1 MSDALARLLYGT
13 SEASPRLRR
22 LGAGPLSVLLDGG
35 QLRAI
40 RFGDT
45 EVIRGISFLVRDRAW
60 GTLVPDLHGL
70 RVDETADGFTIA
82 YEARVQAG
90 AQSLRYVARIYA
102 DANER
107 LEYGCTA
114 IADTLFETC
123 RTGFIVL
130 HPIGGVAGN
139 RVRVEQVDGSVFD
152 GCFPSLIDPVQP
164 MLNLRALT
172 HNRWRD

>member
-90 AQSLRYVARIYA
+90 AQSLRYVARI
-102 DANER
+102 
-107 LEYGCTA
+107 
-114 IADTLFETC
+114 
-123 RTGFIVL
+123 
-130 HPIGGVAGN
+130 
-139 RVRVEQVDGSVFD
+139 
-152 GCFPSLIDPVQP
+152 
-164 MLNLRALT
+164 
-172 HNRWRD
+172 

>member
-1 MSDALARLLYGT
+1 MS
-13 SEASPRLRR
+13 
-22 LGAGPLSVLLDGG
+22 
-35 QLRAI
+35 
-40 RFGDT
+40 
-45 EVIRGISFLVRDRAW
+45 
-60 GTLVPDLHGL
+60 
-70 RVDETADGFTIA
+70 RV
-82 YEARVQAG
+82 
-90 AQSLRYVARIYA
+90 S